1 MNPAYC
7 AGFTSCTA
15 AVVFNEG
22 IAKSNLLNQAVWSTW
37 SDLDNGG
44 FNFARSMLNTPIVG
58 GPLDC
63 GVPAGTATC
72 GSQGQLT
79 SGVGVNASTGH
90 GNYNGAFVSLK
101 MNSWHGITLQENFTY
116 SKALGTGALVQA
128 TSEYTTNDPYNT
140 NNGYGLQAFDRK
152 FVFNT
157 YAMIEDPWYKG
168 QHGIIGHIAGGWSLS
183 PILAIGSGQP
193 LGCGTLTDAQSF
205 GAADGANFFTT
216 ENCVFT
222 KGIGGGN
229 ASLHNNAGPGQFNIF
244 ADPAG
249 LLATTRAPILGLD
262 TNTGGVGVFRGL
274 PYWNVDMR
282 LVKDIHVAERVSL
295 QFQYVVTNVFNHP
308 VFADPAV
315 GDAQTGLGVDPTTP
329 STFGVVSSQGNNPR
343 QMQFG
348 LRLTF

>member
-1 MNPAYC
+1 MPAPDM
-7 AGFTSCTA
+7 ATT
-15 AVVFNEG
+15 
-22 IAKSNLLNQAVWSTW
+22 T
-37 SDLDNGG
+37 
-44 FNFARSMLNTPIVG
+44 ARSFP
-58 GPLDC
+58 
-63 GVPAGTATC
+63 
-72 GSQGQLT
+72 
-79 SGVGVNASTGH
+79 
-90 GNYNGAFVSLK
+90 LK

-116 SKALGTGALVQA
+116 QQGSGHWSFGAGHQRVHDQRSLQ
-128 TSEYTTNDPYNT
+128 P

-315 GDAQTGLGVDPTTP
+315 GRRTNGPGRRSNHSIDVWRCEFPGQQPPADAVRSPANFLTSSSKSQTCCENGEGRHGLPRFAFCWVAVDYAHAGARAQFAEIDAGSCPPRSGRRFSP
-329 STFGVVSSQGNNPR
+329 SFGNSE
-343 QMQFG
+343 
-348 LRLTF
+348 

>member
-1 MNPAYC
+1 
-7 AGFTSCTA
+7 
-15 AVVFNEG
+15 
-22 IAKSNLLNQAVWSTW
+22 
-37 SDLDNGG
+37 
-44 FNFARSMLNTPIVG
+44 
-58 GPLDC
+58 
-63 GVPAGTATC
+63 
-72 GSQGQLT
+72 LT

-128 TSEYTTNDPYNT
+128 TSAYTVNDPYNE
-140 NNGYGLQAFDRK
+140 NNGYGLQNFDRK

-168 QHGIIGHIAGGWSLS
+168 QHGIIGHLAGGWSLS
-183 PILAIGSGQP
+183 PILAIGSGEP
-193 LGCGTLTDAQSF
+193 LGCGTNQGDQSAGQGF
-205 GAADGANFFTT
+205 GAGDSSSFFTT
-216 ENCVFT
+216 ENCIFT

-229 ASLHNNAGPGQFNIF
+229 ASLHNNAGPGAFNIF

-249 LLATTRAPILGLD
+249 LLSTLRPAILGID

-308 VFADPAV
+308 VFADPFA
-315 GDAQTGLGVDPTTP
+315 GDAQTGLGVDPTSP